1 MKKSPVFERAR
12 SQVAADASRSV
23 RLVTRGRFSPN
34 HPAPYLCV
42 CLATFYAGTAS
53 AQSPVQGSA
62 ELPPV
67 IVTGNPLGS
76 GLFELVTPVDSLS
89 GQALNARRASTL
101 GETLANEPG
110 VSSTLFGPNAS
121 RPIIRG
127 LDGDRIRLMQNGV
140 GSVDASSLSFDHA
153 TTIEPLVADRLEI
166 VRGPAA
172 LLYGGN
178 AIGGVV
184 NAIDNRIPTRP
195 IDGATGRGELR
206 AGSADSERAGV
217 AVLEGGNGS
226 FAVHA
231 DGYRRNTEDVRIPG
245 FARSARQR
253 ALDDPSV
260 EQPDGRLPNTY
271 SRSEGGSLGASMTWD
286 KGYVGLSVG
295 SLRSEYGTPAE
306 DTVKIDMRKDTFD
319 LAGESRGLSGFV
331 RGVKYRLSQTDYEH
345 QEKQK
350 DTGEVNTTFKSRGY
364 EGRVEVTHAPIGPLN
379 GAIGLQFG
387 SLDFSALG
395 AEAFVPSTR
404 TNTSAL
410 FIYEEFAR
418 SNWKISFGGRLDNVS
433 IDSSGDT
440 AESGGRF
447 GGADRRTFNAR
458 SASVGGVYNLA
469 PSFAL
474 VGNIAVTQ
482 RAPTNYELF
491 ANGPHAAT
499 GSYEVGNRDFDLERS
514 TAFDLALRHK
524 SGANAFSVGV
534 YRTQFQNYI
543 ALVPTGRSRAETGA
557 LEDPATPGVTLD
569 GDAADLPEYQFQQ
582 IRALFQGMEAQGRWR
597 LGQFGGPLDL
607 EAKADYV
614 RATNRD
620 TGEPIPRI
628 PPMRFSAA
636 LVWQA
641 GSFYTRGEVLHARAH
656 TRTAENELPTDSY
669 TLVNVY
675 LSHRIRSNSRTTW
688 ELFLRGTNLLNAEAR
703 YSTSVLKDIA
713 PVAGR
718 GLLVGVRAFF

>member
-1 MKKSPVFERAR
+1 MNISQVLERAR
-12 SQVAADASRSV
+12 SHGAADASRSE
-23 RLVTRGRFSPN
+23 RLVTRDRCLPQ
-34 HPAPYLCV
+34 HAAPYV
-42 CLATFYAGTAS
+42 CIFLATLSAGTAF
-53 AQSPVQGSA
+53 AQSPVQGR
-62 ELPPV
+62 PPLAPV
-67 IVTGNPLGS
+67 VVTGNPLGS
-76 GLFELVTPVDSLS
+76 GLFELVQPVDTLS

-110 VSSTLFGPNAS
+110 VSSTLFGPNSS

-127 LDGDRIRLMQNGV
+127 LDGDRIRLLQNGV
-140 GSVDASSLSFDHA
+140 GSIDASSLSFDHA

-184 NAIDNRIPTRP
+184 NAIDNRIPTQP
-195 IDGATGRGELR
+195 IDGVTGRGELR
-206 AGSADSERAGV
+206 AGTADRERAGV

-226 FAVHA
+226 IAIHA
-231 DGYRRNTEDVRIPG
+231 DGYKRNTEDVRIPG

-260 EQPDGRLPNTY
+260 EQPYGRLPNTY
-271 SRSEGGSLGASMTWD
+271 SRSEGGALGASMTWD
-286 KGYVGLSVG
+286 QGYIGLSVG
-295 SLRSEYGTPAE
+295 ALRSEYGTPAE
-306 DTVKIDMRKDTFD
+306 DTVKIEMRKDTYD
-319 LAGESRGLSGFV
+319 LAGESRGFSGLI
-331 RGVKYRLSQTDYEH
+331 RSVKYRLSQTDYQH
-345 QEKQK
+345 QEKEK
-350 DTGEVNTTFKSRGY
+350 ATGDVNTTFKSKGY
-364 EGRVEVTHAPIGPLN
+364 EGRIEATHAPIGPLT

-404 TNTSAL
+404 TNTTAVFL
-410 FIYEEFAR
+410 YEEIAR
-418 SNWKISFGGRLDNVS
+418 SDWKINFGGRLDSVS

-440 AESGGRF
+440 ADSGGRF
-447 GGADRRTFNAR
+447 GGADRRTFRGR
-458 SASVGGVYNLA
+458 SASVGGLYNLA

-474 VGNIAVTQ
+474 VGNIAMTQ

-499 GSYEVGNRDFDLERS
+499 GTYEVGNRDFDLERS
-514 TAFDLALRHK
+514 TAFDLALRHR
-524 SGANAFSVGV
+524 SGTNTFSVGV

-543 ALVPTGRSRAETGA
+543 VLAPTGRFRSETGA
-557 LEDPATPGVTLD
+557 LEDPATPGVTAD
-569 GDAADLPEYQFQQ
+569 GDAADLPEYRFQQ
-582 IRALFQGMEAQGRWR
+582 VRALFQGLEAQGRWR
-597 LGQFGGPLDL
+597 LAQLGGPLDL

-628 PPMRFSAA
+628 PPLRFSAA
-636 LVWQA
+636 LVWES
-641 GSFYTRGEVLHARAH
+641 GPVYTRGEVLHARAH
-656 TRTAENELPTDSY
+656 TRTAENELPTDAY

-675 LSHRIRSNSRTTW
+675 ASYRIRSSGRTTW
-688 ELFLRGTNLLNAEAR
+688 ELFLRATNLLNAEAR

-718 GLLVGVRAFF
+718 GVLVGVRGYF